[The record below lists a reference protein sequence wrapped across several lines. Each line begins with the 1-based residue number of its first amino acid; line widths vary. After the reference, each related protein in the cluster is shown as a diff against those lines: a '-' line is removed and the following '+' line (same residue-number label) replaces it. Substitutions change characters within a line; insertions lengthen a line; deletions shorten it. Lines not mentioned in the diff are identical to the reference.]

1 MGTYSSNESSTHDFN
16 DHSQSDD
23 EHNTKD
29 IEADLQSD
37 AEELLDSTKTGER
50 TPFVFHFDI
59 GNVGDKDDEKYT
71 VTESFVLSK
80 RAITFPSGGCNDVMA
95 VGSTRIG

>member
-59 GNVGDKDDEKYT
+59 GNVGDKDEKYA
-71 VTESFVLSK
+71 VAESFALSK
-80 RAITFPSGGCNDVMA
+80 RALTFRSGGCNDAMT